1 MKEQKLSL
9 IVLGFILSFLTHVNV
24 FFLIL
29 NITAVILL
37 IILKKKY
44 PYYLLGCLILVIR
57 CILINNNYD
66 YSSNSTYLLIGL
78 KENYVILIN
87 NKLQCFLN
95 YDLTSLNMF
104 SVVKIDGRIEKI
116 LPSSN
121 FDIFSFKDF

>member
-29 NITAVILL
+29 NITIVILL

-57 CILINNNYD
+57 CILINNHYD
-66 YSSNSTYLLIGL
+66 YSPSSTYLLIGL

-104 SVVKIDGRIEKI
+104 SVVKIDGRIEKNI
-116 LPSSN
+116 T
-121 FDIFSFKDF
+121 